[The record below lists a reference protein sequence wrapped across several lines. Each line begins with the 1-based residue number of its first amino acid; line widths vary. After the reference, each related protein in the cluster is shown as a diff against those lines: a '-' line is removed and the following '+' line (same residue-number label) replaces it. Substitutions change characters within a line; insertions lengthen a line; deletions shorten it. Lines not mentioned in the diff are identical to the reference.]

1 MPSGLHRKSQGM
13 MKISDPKT
21 RFFFSRSHQ
30 SGIRT
35 CPLGCL
41 EGFLPGLKAI
51 TQSFPKK
58 TRFLRHSY
66 DTIFFGDD
74 ESRSQYRHFPPQSE
88 LKQ

>member
-1 MPSGLHRKSQGM
+1 M
-13 MKISDPKT
+13 
-21 RFFFSRSHQ
+21 
-30 SGIRT
+30 
-35 CPLGCL
+35 

-58 TRFLRHSY
+58 TRFLRHTY

-74 ESRSQYRHFPPQSE
+74 ESRSQYRYFPPQSE